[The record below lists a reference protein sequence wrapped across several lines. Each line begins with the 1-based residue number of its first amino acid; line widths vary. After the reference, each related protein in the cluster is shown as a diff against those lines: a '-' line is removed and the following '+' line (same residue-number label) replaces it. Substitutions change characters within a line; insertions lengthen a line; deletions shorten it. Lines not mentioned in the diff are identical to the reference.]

1 MFKVS
6 VWTFSPIK
14 INFVRTNINGPVR
27 RYGSCAN
34 AIITKPNVYVLYSTH
49 ARCHTLHMLN
59 LGLQQ

>member
-6 VWTFSPIK
+6 VWTFSPIN

-34 AIITKPNVYVLYSTH
+34 AIITKPNVY
-49 ARCHTLHMLN
+49 ML
-59 LGLQQ
+59 LQYTR